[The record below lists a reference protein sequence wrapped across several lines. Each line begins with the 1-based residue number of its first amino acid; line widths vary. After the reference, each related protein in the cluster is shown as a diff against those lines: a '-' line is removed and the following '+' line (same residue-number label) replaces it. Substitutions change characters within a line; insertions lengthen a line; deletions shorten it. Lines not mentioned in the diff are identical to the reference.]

1 MKRYLILL
9 MVGVAISTQAEN
21 MYTFK
26 DSKGQTLLTNVVN
39 NGQSS
44 KTINHAET
52 ETLKSEKQDDGGE
65 YYTGDVSS
73 DIEVL
78 NQQAQQREDH
88 LANLANNRY
97 VFKDSKGQVL
107 LTNVVNNGKPAG
119 ENFTRFTQKVKVTYY
134 PDTQTTYQ
142 YNGSAWEMIYSD
154 KNKKIYIDVASIRL
168 DPDYLSHGLLMW
180 EKIVFNKVQT
190 TDKKRYDEMIVLH
203 NVDCSKN
210 AYKYDEIILKNKGKV
225 VYRQSQD
232 SLIFP
237 TYSYAEP
244 DSKSMEKV
252 QDTCRAW
259 QRIKDVGLQNGEQFY
274 QEYILPSKS
283 TNKD

>member
-1 MKRYLILL
+1 MNRYLTLL
-9 MVGVAISTQAEN
+9 LAGVAISSQAKN

-26 DSKGQTLLTNVVN
+26 DSN
-39 NGQSS
+39 
-44 KTINHAET
+44 
-52 ETLKSEKQDDGGE
+52 
-65 YYTGDVSS
+65 
-73 DIEVL
+73 
-78 NQQAQQREDH
+78 
-88 LANLANNRY
+88 
-97 VFKDSKGQVL
+97 GQVL
-107 LTNVVNNGKPAG
+107 LTNVVNNGKASKAINHAEAEASKSEKQDDGG
-119 ENFTRFTQKVKVTYY
+119 EYYPIDVRSDIEVLKQQAQQREDRLANLAKKLSQNDLTLPQLTYY

-180 EKIVFNKVQT
+180 EKIAFNKVQT